1 MAILSHARPFKDDPP
16 MARPRRSKPSQTWQ
30 VEQLEDRALLTTM
43 YGPTPATAG
52 IVVTPAPVTPAP
64 ISSAVW
70 WNPGPNEI
78 STSDRGRFVISMAE
92 PTNLALVLRTKDL
105 QQARSAFSPIM
116 GTLSFETGQTAIGN
130 SNTYSVIEGTK
141 LGRLSGSTD
150 APPPPF
156 GFAIRGFPGAAFS
169 GRGPIVFGR
178 PRDDME
184 GGPPRFGSRSL
195 FLVISPDSYWENGI
209 ISKSNEAFSFANS
222 GSPSEARSGSSAH
235 NEPNSS
241 ETAGYGQSPVTTSN
255 LTNLLPGAS
264 SGNVMIWVDADTWSS
279 DTVLT
284 PSLLSQKEFEPG
296 ALFPQDDLPEVTA
309 LLASVLNEWLDETV
323 ELPLPHSGQ
332 LQQITK
338 LDPLDESSLALT
350 ATLLTVSSAPQST
363 TAGPSP
369 SENASPEV
377 SLPPSNPPS
386 WAGFVIGLNE
396 AFEANRLATHRWPS
410 STEPQSKSKQHDGAS
425 EAARTVEQAAADEA
439 LQSLDREPPP
449 QDAID
454 ALFLPPSEEE
464 KDTLDS
470 TAKEGRLSA
479 AARASLSL
487 AIVPA
492 LWAERLSH
500 RRERPEQNDQ
510 DED

>member
-1 MAILSHARPFKDDPP
+1 MAILPHARPFKDDPP
-16 MARPRRSKPSQTWQ
+16 MARSRRSKPSRTWQ

-52 IVVTPAPVTPAP
+52 LVVTPAP
-64 ISSAVW
+64 ISSNAW
-70 WNPGPNEI
+70 WNLGPNEI

-92 PTNLALVLRTKDL
+92 PTNLALALRTKDL
-105 QQARSAFSPIM
+105 QQARSAFSPVM
-116 GTLSFETGQTAIGN
+116 DTLSFGAGQTTFAIAN

-141 LGRLSGSTD
+141 MGRLFGGSTD

-156 GFAIRGFPGAAFS
+156 AFAIRGFPGAAFT
-169 GRGPIVFGR
+169 GRGPMVFGR
-178 PRDDME
+178 PRDDMD
-184 GGPPRFGSRSL
+184 GGPPRLGSRSL
-195 FLVISPDSYWENGI
+195 LLVISPDSYWENGI
-209 ISKSNEAFSFANS
+209 IGKSNEAFSFASS

-235 NEPNSS
+235 TEPNSS
-241 ETAGYGQSPVTTSN
+241 ETTGYGQSPATTSN
-255 LTNLLPGAS
+255 LTNLLPGPS
-264 SGNVMIWVDADTWSS
+264 TGNVMIWVDADTWSS

-284 PSLLSQKEFEPG
+284 SSLLSQREFEPG

-309 LLASVLNEWLDETV
+309 LLASILNEWLDETV
-323 ELPLPHSGQ
+323 ELPLPLSGQ

-369 SENASPEV
+369 SENASSEA
-377 SLPPSNPPS
+377 SLPASNPPS

-454 ALFLPPSEEE
+454 ALFLPPSEKE

-500 RRERPEQNDQ
+500 RRGQPDQ
-510 DED
+510 DDRDED